1 MKKRG
6 KLKGKSKIKNSGS
19 RKVESKNTSTTTT
32 TAAAAATST
41 TKRQYRQIRT
51 YVKEIVDGGESNIVK
66 VTVLKFNACFELDD
80 ETTRQIIYA
89 ELLRAGVRPHEIKE
103 GNVDEYTEPK
113 LEDYTLYYK
122 PYSGEKTTY
131 KNKHVSDLHPTGND
145 SKERQKQALDEVLV
159 KMSGDSIQK
168 LLDTGEWINI
178 KSVTRDGITFLS
190 SRTYKQSRIDAA
202 MQKAGSVHAKH
213 LEKLNKEYEKSR
225 NKAYENKE
233 DIFKSIARDRRIL
246 KEQERLIQNL
256 GSIEHLV
263 TTYYG
268 GPFMLIDPQ
277 FWKDQ
282 FTKMAAAMH
291 SGLAVFNEALMKSS
305 EEKIYKKLEEIRG
318 EKSLVMTDK
327 REAEAKARIDENNL
341 LREELME
348 EKLKEK
354 ALDKIKREVD
364 KTDGDK
370 TEEEKQVIIKNKF
383 NEELEKISEMKL
395 AKSGAFERVAA
406 MGDRDN
412 LYQPAIDALNR
423 ADAEIYKKKYEASKK
438 GDSEKVK
445 ELEGLAEKVKEE
457 KERIKQQRNVKNYDK
472 NEKPE
477 TEEELKYIKSLGDNK
492 EKGYEKIVSL
502 VEKEEVRLFNLPKD
516 EASKEEAPILKDEP
530 KKPEPKTDK
539 KEEKK
544 PKEVKQ
550 EDKNS
555 EIKPKETPRSEKVVG
570 IDRNALENEFKA
582 VRTSKEPLKA
592 YHTIYDEANMM
603 DDLQD
608 KGMSYQ
614 EARAKTDEHFKKFDE
629 EQRQKEQEKVQP
641 KEAPKDKKED
651 KVIDKVEVKVNP
663 KPEVKPEPKA
673 EPKAEPKIEIKPEV
687 KQEAKVEVK
696 PEPKIEPKPEPKF
709 ENKIEPKED
718 NKPVTIWEKQD
729 FLRDLERA
737 KDDLKEFVEV
747 VKNTQESYEDSTLVD
762 KTPWDKKNDRES
774 AEQAYEI
781 VLNAI
786 SEIKETLPKE
796 KTVNESDIGSVFERK
811 EEIGSV
817 FEKPKAPAGEID
829 RSRFR
834 DLQYVLGQIK
844 IEIEDKYMPKIELL
858 KQERKLALAKPK
870 LDAKERRKN
879 LEKVYNET
887 IGKEKE
893 QEKQELKKQ
902 EELKKQKQEQE
913 KKDKQ
918 AKELKPK
925 TAPEIGG
932 PSGFGR

>member
-6 KLKGKSKIKNSGS
+6 KLKGKVKVKNSGS
-19 RKVESKNTSTTTT
+19 RKVESKNTSTTTAVA
-32 TAAAAATST
+32 TAATTST
-41 TKRQYRQIRT
+41 AKKQYRQIRT
-51 YVKEIVDGGESNIVK
+51 YVKEIVDGGNSNIVK

-113 LEDYTLYYK
+113 FEDYTLYYK

-145 SKERQKQALDEVLV
+145 SKEKQKQALDEVLM
-159 KMSGDSIQK
+159 KMSGDSLQK

-178 KSVTRDGITFLS
+178 KSVTRDSITYLS
-190 SRTYKQSRIDAA
+190 SRAYKQSRIDAA
-202 MQKAGSVHAKH
+202 MQKAGSEHAKH

-233 DIFKSIARDRRIL
+233 DIFKSIARDRRII

-282 FTKMAAAMH
+282 FAKMAAAMH

-305 EEKIYKKLEEIRG
+305 EEKIYKKLEEIR
-318 EKSLVMTDK
+318 EKKSLVMIDK

-341 LREELME
+341 LREELTE

-354 ALDKIKREVD
+354 ALNKIKREVD

-406 MGDRDN
+406 MGDRDS

-423 ADAEIYKKKYEASKK
+423 TDLEIYKKKYEASKK
-438 GDSEKVK
+438 GDVEKVK

-457 KERIKQQRNVKNYDK
+457 KERIKQQRNAKNYDK

-502 VEKEEVRLFNLPKD
+502 VEKEEIRLFNLPKD
-516 EASKEEAPILKDEP
+516 ETSKEEAPVLKDEI
-530 KKPEPKTDK
+530 KKPEPKPEPKIDK

-544 PKEVKQ
+544 PKEIKQ
-550 EDKNS
+550 EAKNS
-555 EIKPKETPRSEKVVG
+555 EIKQKEAPRSEKVVG
-570 IDRNALENEFKA
+570 IDRDALENEFKA
-582 VRTSKEPLKA
+582 VRASKEPRKH
-592 YHTIYDEANMM
+592 YHEVGDEQNMM

-608 KGMSYQ
+608 KGLTWE
-614 EARAKTDEHFKKFDE
+614 EARAKTDEFFKKFDE
-629 EQRQKEQEKVQP
+629 EQRQKELLKEQP
-641 KEAPKDKKED
+641 KEAQKDKKED
-651 KVIDKVEVKVNP
+651 KVIDKVEAKVDP
-663 KPEVKPEPKA
+663 KPEVKPEPKID
-673 EPKAEPKIEIKPEV
+673 K
-687 KQEAKVEVK
+687 
-696 PEPKIEPKPEPKF
+696 
-709 ENKIEPKED
+709 KED
-718 NKPVTIWEKQD
+718 NNPVNIWEKQD
-729 FLRDLERA
+729 FLRDLDRA
-737 KDDLKEFVEV
+737 KDDLKEVIETI
-747 VKNTQESYEDSTLVD
+747 KNTQESYEESTLTD

-774 AEQAYEI
+774 AEQAYEL

-786 SEIKETLPKE
+786 AEIKDTLPKE

-829 RSRFR
+829 RSRFK
-834 DLQYVLGQIK
+834 DLKYVLGQIK
-844 IEIEDKYMPKIELL
+844 IEIEDKFKLKIEPL
-858 KQERKLALAKPK
+858 KQERKLALSKPK

-893 QEKQELKKQ
+893 AEKQELKKQ

-918 AKELKPK
+918 NKELKPK

-932 PSGFGR
+932 PSGLGR

>member
-6 KLKGKSKIKNSGS
+6 KLKGKVKIKSSGS
-19 RKVESKNTSTTTT
+19 RKVESKNTSTTTAAA
-32 TAAAAATST
+32 TAATTST

-66 VTVLKFNACFELDD
+66 VTVLKFNACFELVD

-113 LEDYTLYYK
+113 FEDYTLYYK

-145 SKERQKQALDEVLV
+145 SKEKQKQALDEVLV
-159 KMSGDSIQK
+159 KMSGDSLQK
-168 LLDTGEWINI
+168 LHDTGEWINI
-178 KSVTRDGITFLS
+178 KSITRDSITFLS
-190 SRTYKQSRIDAA
+190 SRAYKQSRIDAA
-202 MQKAGSVHAKH
+202 MQKAGSVHAKY

-233 DIFKSIARDRRIL
+233 DIFKSIARDRRII

-282 FTKMAAAMH
+282 FAKMGAAMH
-291 SGLAVFNEALMKSS
+291 AGLAVFNEALMKSS
-305 EEKIYKKLEEIRG
+305 EEKIYKKLEEIR
-318 EKSLVMTDK
+318 EKKSLMMTDK

-341 LREELME
+341 LREELTE

-395 AKSGAFERVAA
+395 AKSGAFERVATMA
-406 MGDRDN
+406 DRDN

-423 ADAEIYKKKYEASKK
+423 TDLEIYKKKYEASKK
-438 GDSEKVK
+438 GDTEKVK
-445 ELEGLAEKVKEE
+445 ELEGLGEKVKEE
-457 KERIKQQRNVKNYDK
+457 KSRLHQQRNAKNYDK

-477 TEEELKYIKSLGDNK
+477 TEEEIKYIKSLGDNK

-516 EASKEEAPILKDEP
+516 ETSKEETPILKDKP
-530 KKPEPKTDK
+530 KPEPK

-544 PKEVKQ
+544 PEPKPKENKQ
-550 EDKNS
+550 QDKNS
-555 EIKPKETPRSEKVVG
+555 EIKPKEAPRSEKVVG
-570 IDRNALENEFKA
+570 IDRDALENEFKA
-582 VRTSKEPLKA
+582 LRASKEPRKH
-592 YHTIYDEANMM
+592 YHEVGDEQNMM
-603 DDLQD
+603 DDLQE
-608 KGMSYQ
+608 KGLSYQ
-614 EARAKTDEHFKKFDE
+614 EAKAKMEEHFKKFDE
-629 EQRQKEQEKVQP
+629 EQRQKELAKEQP
-641 KEAPKDKKED
+641 KEAPKDKPEPKE
-651 KVIDKVEVKVNP
+651 KVETKA
-663 KPEVKPEPKA
+663 EIKPEPK
-673 EPKAEPKIEIKPEV
+673 
-687 KQEAKVEVK
+687 
-696 PEPKIEPKPEPKF
+696 PEPKQEVKPEPKF
-709 ENKIEPKED
+709 ENKIDKKED
-718 NKPVTIWEKQD
+718 NKPVNIWEKQD
-729 FLRDLERA
+729 LLRDLERI
-737 KDDLKEFVEV
+737 KDSLKEFVEV
-747 VKNTQESYEDSTLVD
+747 VKNTQESYEDSSLVD
-762 KTPWDKKNDRES
+762 KTPRDKKNDRES
-774 AEQAYEI
+774 AEQAYEL

-786 SEIKETLPKE
+786 AEIKDTLPKE

-834 DLQYVLGQIK
+834 DLQYILGQIK
-844 IEIEDKYMPKIELL
+844 IEVEDKYKPKIEPL
-858 KQERKLALAKPK
+858 KKERLAALSKPK

-893 QEKQELKKQ
+893 MEKQEAKKQ

-918 AKELKPK
+918 TKELKPK

-932 PSGFGR
+932 PSGLGR

>member
-6 KLKGKSKIKNSGS
+6 KLKGKVKVKNSGS
-19 RKVESKNTSTTTT
+19 RKVKSKNTSTTTAAA
-32 TAAAAATST
+32 TAATTST
-41 TKRQYRQIRT
+41 TKIQYRQIRT
-51 YVKEIVDGGESNIVK
+51 YLKEIVDGGNSNIVK
-66 VTVLKFNACFELDD
+66 VTVLKFNACFELND

-103 GNVDEYTEPK
+103 CNVDEYTEPK
-113 LEDYTLYYK
+113 FEDYTLYYK

-145 SKERQKQALDEVLV
+145 SKEKQKQALDEVLV
-159 KMSGDSIQK
+159 KMSGDSLQK

-178 KSVTRDGITFLS
+178 KSVTRDGITYLS
-190 SRTYKQSRIDAA
+190 SRAYKQSRIDAA
-202 MQKAGSVHAKH
+202 MQKAGSEHAKQ
-213 LEKLNKEYEKSR
+213 LEKLNKEYEKSK

-233 DIFKSIARDRRIL
+233 DIFKSIARDRRII

-282 FTKMAAAMH
+282 FARMDAAMH

-305 EEKIYKKLEEIRG
+305 EEKIYKKLEEIK
-318 EKSLVMTDK
+318 EKKSLVMTDK

-341 LREELME
+341 LREELTE

-354 ALDKIKREVD
+354 ALNKIKREVD

-383 NEELEKISEMKL
+383 KEELEKISEMKL
-395 AKSGAFERVAA
+395 AKSGAFERIAA

-412 LYQPAIDALNR
+412 LYQSAIDAFNR
-423 ADAEIYKKKYEASKK
+423 TDLEIYKKKYEANKK

-457 KERIKQQRNVKNYDK
+457 KERIKQQRNAKKYDK

-502 VEKEEVRLFNLPKD
+502 VEKEEIRLFNLPKD
-516 EASKEEAPILKDEP
+516 EAPKEEAPILKDEAKKP
-530 KKPEPKTDK
+530 EPKPEPKTDK
-539 KEEKK
+539 KEDKK
-544 PKEVKQ
+544 PKEIKQ

-555 EIKPKETPRSEKVVG
+555 QNKAKEAPRSEKVVG
-570 IDRNALENEFKA
+570 IDRDALENEFKA
-582 VRTSKEPLKA
+582 ARASKEPRKH
-592 YHTIYDEANMM
+592 YHEVGDEQNMM
-603 DDLQD
+603 DDLQE
-608 KGMSYQ
+608 KGLTWE
-614 EARAKTDEHFKKFDE
+614 EARAKTDEFFKKFDE
-629 EQRQKEQEKVQP
+629 EQRQKELLKAQP
-641 KEAPKDKKED
+641 KDNKET
-651 KVIDKVEVKVNP
+651 KVEPKPEP
-663 KPEVKPEPKA
+663 KPEVKPEPK
-673 EPKAEPKIEIKPEV
+673 PEL
-687 KQEAKVEVK
+687 KQEVK
-696 PEPKIEPKPEPKF
+696 PEPKF
-709 ENKIEPKED
+709 EKKEE
-718 NKPVTIWEKQD
+718 NKPVELWMRED
-729 FLRDLERA
+729 FLRDLREA
-737 KDDLKEFVEV
+737 CNKLESFADLNEKV
-747 VKNTQESYEDSTLVD
+747 QESYDNSTLRD
-762 KTPWDKKNDRES
+762 ENSWDKKNDLDNVRQDLKMINNMIE
-774 AEQAYEI
+774 
-781 VLNAI
+781 
-786 SEIKETLPKE
+786 EIKETIPKE
-796 KTVNESDIGSVFERK
+796 RNLTKVDDDMGSVFERRD
-811 EEIGSV
+811 EIGSV
-817 FEKPKAPAGEID
+817 FEKPKIKGEID
-829 RSRFR
+829 MSRFK
-834 DLQYVLGQIK
+834 DMKANLAL
-844 IEIEDKYMPKIELL
+844 IEKTLREKYMPKIEPL

-893 QEKQELKKQ
+893 AEKQEAKKQ
-902 EELKKQKQEQE
+902 EELKKQQQEQE

-925 TAPEIGG
+925 QTPEIGG
-932 PSGFGR
+932 PSGLGR

>member
-19 RKVESKNTSTTTT
+19 RKVESKNTST
-32 TAAAAATST
+32 AAATAATTST
-41 TKRQYRQIRT
+41 AKKQYRQIRT
-51 YVKEIVDGGESNIVK
+51 YVKEIVNGGQSNIVK

-80 ETTRQIIYA
+80 EITRQIIYA
-89 ELLRAGVRPHEIKE
+89 EFLRAGVRPHEIKE
-103 GNVDEYTEPK
+103 GNVEEYTEPK
-113 LEDYTLYYK
+113 FEDYTIYYK
-122 PYSGEKTTY
+122 PFSGEKTTY

-145 SKERQKQALDEVLV
+145 SKEKQKQALDEVLV
-159 KMSGDSIQK
+159 KMSGDSLQK

-178 KSVTRDGITFLS
+178 KSVTRDSITYLS
-190 SRTYKQSRIDAA
+190 SRAYKQSRIDAA
-202 MQKAGSVHAKH
+202 MQKAGSEHAKQ

-233 DIFKSIARDRRIL
+233 DIFKSIARDRRII

-282 FTKMAAAMH
+282 FAKMSAAMH
-291 SGLAVFNEALMKSS
+291 AGLTVFNEALMKSS
-305 EEKIYKKLEEIRG
+305 EEKIYKKLEEIR
-318 EKSLVMTDK
+318 EKKSLVITDK

-341 LREELME
+341 LREELTE

-383 NEELEKISEMKL
+383 SEELEKISEMKL

-406 MGDRDN
+406 MTDRNN

-423 ADAEIYKKKYEASKK
+423 TDLEIYKKKYEASKK
-438 GDSEKVK
+438 GDIEKVK

-457 KERIKQQRNVKNYDK
+457 KERIKQQRNTKNYDK

-477 TEEELKYIKSLGDNK
+477 TEEEIKYIKSLGDNK

-502 VEKEEVRLFNLPKD
+502 MEKEEVRLFNLPKD
-516 EASKEEAPILKDEP
+516 EAPKEDEP
-530 KKPEPKTDK
+530 KKDE
-539 KEEKK
+539 K

-550 EDKNS
+550 EAKNS
-555 EIKPKETPRSEKVVG
+555 EIKQKETPRSEKVVG

-582 VRTSKEPLKA
+582 VRASKEPRKH
-592 YHTIYDEANMM
+592 YHEVGDEQNMM
-603 DDLQD
+603 DDLQE
-608 KGMSYQ
+608 KGLSWE
-614 EARAKTDEHFKKFDE
+614 EARAKTDEHFAKFDE
-629 EQRQKEQEKVQP
+629 EQRQKEQEKAQA
-641 KEAPKDKKED
+641 KEAPKE
-651 KVIDKVEVKVNP
+651 KVEEQPKEKVEAKADP
-663 KPEVKPEPKA
+663 KPEVKPEVKPEPK
-673 EPKAEPKIEIKPEV
+673 
-687 KQEAKVEVK
+687 
-696 PEPKIEPKPEPKF
+696 PEPKF
-709 ENKIEPKED
+709 ERKEE
-718 NKPVTIWEKQD
+718 NKPLTIWEKQD
-729 FLRDLERA
+729 LLRDLERT
-737 KDDLKEFVEV
+737 KDSLKEFVEV
-747 VKNTQESYEDSTLVD
+747 VKNTQESYEESTLTD

-774 AEQAYEI
+774 AEQAYEL
-781 VLNAI
+781 VLNVIA
-786 SEIKETLPKE
+786 EIKETLPKE
-796 KTVNESDIGSVFERK
+796 KTVSESDIGSVFERK

-829 RSRFR
+829 RGRFK
-834 DLQYVLGQIK
+834 DIKHILGQIK
-844 IEIEDKYMPKIELL
+844 IEIEDKFKPKLEPL
-858 KQERKLALAKPK
+858 KQERKLALSKPK
-870 LDAKERRKN
+870 LDAKKRRAK
-879 LEKVYNET
+879 LEQDYKDTV
-887 IGKEKE
+887 GKEKE
-893 QEKQELKKQ
+893 AEKQELKKQ
-902 EELKKQKQEQE
+902 EDLKKQKQEQE

-932 PSGFGR
+932 PSGLGR

>member
-19 RKVESKNTSTTTT
+19 RKVESKNTSTTTAAA
-32 TAAAAATST
+32 TAAAAST
-41 TKRQYRQIRT
+41 AKKQYRQIRT

-113 LEDYTLYYK
+113 FEDYTLYYK

-145 SKERQKQALDEVLV
+145 NKERQKQALDEVLV
-159 KMSGDSIQK
+159 KMSGDSLQK

-178 KSVTRDGITFLS
+178 KSVTRDSIAYLS
-190 SRTYKQSRIDAA
+190 SRAYKQSRIDAA
-202 MQKAGSVHAKH
+202 IQKAGSEHAKQ

-233 DIFKSIARDRRIL
+233 DIFKSIARDRRII

-277 FWKDQ
+277 FWNDQ
-282 FTKMAAAMH
+282 FAKMGAAMH
-291 SGLAVFNEALMKSS
+291 AGLAIFNEALMKSS
-305 EEKIYKKLEEIRG
+305 EEKIYKKLEEIR
-318 EKSLVMTDK
+318 EKKSLVMTEK

-341 LREELME
+341 LREELTE

-395 AKSGAFERVAA
+395 AKTGAFERVAIIA
-406 MGDRDN
+406 DRDN

-423 ADAEIYKKKYEASKK
+423 TDLEIYKKKYEASKK
-438 GDSEKVK
+438 GDVEKVK

-457 KERIKQQRNVKNYDK
+457 KSRLHQQRNAKNYDK

-477 TEEELKYIKSLGDNK
+477 SEEEIKYIKSLGDNK
-492 EKGYEKIVSL
+492 EKGYEKIVTL
-502 VEKEEVRLFNLPKD
+502 VEKEEIRLFNLPKD
-516 EASKEEAPILKDEP
+516 DETPKEEAPVKQDEP
-530 KKPEPKTDK
+530 KKQEPKPEPKIDK
-539 KEEKK
+539 KEDKK
-544 PKEVKQ
+544 PKEIKQ

-555 EIKPKETPRSEKVVG
+555 QNKPKETPRSEKEPER
-570 IDRNALENEFKA
+570 DNLTLEEEMKAL
-582 VRTSKEPLKA
+582 RGSKEPRKH
-592 YHTIYDEANMM
+592 YHEVGDEQNMM
-603 DDLQD
+603 DDLLD
-608 KGMSYQ
+608 KGLSHE
-614 EARAKTDEHFKKFDE
+614 EARAYVDKYFEKFDE
-629 EQRQKEQEKVQP
+629 EQRQKELLKAQP
-641 KEAPKDKKED
+641 KDNKET
-651 KVIDKVEVKVNP
+651 KVEP
-663 KPEVKPEPKA
+663 KPEAKEKVETKVEAKPEPKP
-673 EPKAEPKIEIKPEV
+673 EPKVETKPEV
-687 KQEAKVEVK
+687 KQEPKEKVDAKVEVK
-696 PEPKIEPKPEPKF
+696 PEPKIEPKIDK
-709 ENKIEPKED
+709 KEAD
-718 NKPVTIWEKQD
+718 KPVELWMRED
-729 FLRDLERA
+729 FLKDLREARDNLESYG
-737 KDDLKEFVEV
+737 DLVEKV
-747 VKNTQESYEDSTLVD
+747 QESYENSSLKDENEWV
-762 KTPWDKKNDRES
+762 KKNDLDNVRQDLKMVNNMIE
-774 AEQAYEI
+774 
-781 VLNAI
+781 
-786 SEIKETLPKE
+786 EIKETIPKE
-796 KTVNESDIGSVFERK
+796 RNLAKAVDDMGSVFKRK

-817 FEKPKAPAGEID
+817 FEKPTIKGEID
-829 RSRFR
+829 MSRFR
-834 DLQYVLGQIK
+834 DMKTNFGL
-844 IEIEDKYMPKIELL
+844 IEKALRETYKPKIEPL
-858 KQERKLALAKPK
+858 KKERLAALANPK
-870 LDAKERRKN
+870 LDAKQIRKN

-893 QEKQELKKQ
+893 AEKQEAKKQ

-918 AKELKPK
+918 TKELKPK

-932 PSGFGR
+932 PSGLGR

>member
-6 KLKGKSKIKNSGS
+6 KLKGKVKVKNSGS
-19 RKVESKNTSTTTT
+19 RKVESKNTSTTTVAA
-32 TAAAAATST
+32 TAATTST
-41 TKRQYRQIRT
+41 AKKQYRQIRT
-51 YVKEIVDGGESNIVK
+51 YVKEIVDGGQSNIVK
-66 VTVLKFNACFELDD
+66 VTVLKFNACFEFDD

-103 GNVDEYTEPK
+103 GNVEEYTEPK
-113 LEDYTLYYK
+113 FEDYTLYYK

-145 SKERQKQALDEVLV
+145 SKEKQKQALDEVLV
-159 KMSGDSIQK
+159 KMSGDSLQK

-178 KSVTRDGITFLS
+178 KSVTRDSITYLS
-190 SRTYKQSRIDAA
+190 SRAYKQSRIDAA
-202 MQKAGSVHAKH
+202 MQKAGSEHAKH

-233 DIFKSIARDRRIL
+233 DIFKSIARDRRII

-282 FTKMAAAMH
+282 FAKMSAAMH
-291 SGLAVFNEALMKSS
+291 AGLAVFNEALMKSN
-305 EEKIYKKLEEIRG
+305 EEKIYKKLEEIR
-318 EKSLVMTDK
+318 EKKSLVMIDK
-327 REAEAKARIDENNL
+327 REAEARAKIDENNL
-341 LREELME
+341 LREELTE

-354 ALDKIKREVD
+354 ALSKIKRDVE
-364 KTDGDK
+364 KYDGDK

-406 MGDRDN
+406 MADRDN
-412 LYQPAIDALNR
+412 LYQSAIDALNR
-423 ADAEIYKKKYEASKK
+423 TDLEIYKKKYEASKK
-438 GDSEKVK
+438 GDVEKVK

-457 KERIKQQRNVKNYDK
+457 KSRLHQQRNSKNYDK

-492 EKGYEKIVSL
+492 EKGYEKIVYL
-502 VEKEEVRLFNLPKD
+502 VEKEEIRLFNLPKD
-516 EASKEEAPILKDEP
+516 ETPKEEAPILKEEP
-530 KKPEPKTDK
+530 KPEPKKEEKKPEP
-539 KEEKK
+539 K

-555 EIKPKETPRSEKVVG
+555 EIKQKEAPRSEKVVG
-570 IDRNALENEFKA
+570 IDRDALENEFKA
-582 VRTSKEPLKA
+582 ARASKEPRKH
-592 YHTIYDEANMM
+592 YHEVGDEQNMM
-603 DDLQD
+603 DDLQE
-608 KGMSYQ
+608 KGLTWE
-614 EARAKTDEHFKKFDE
+614 EARAKTDEHFAKFDE
-629 EQRQKEQEKVQP
+629 EQRQKEQEKAQA

-651 KVIDKVEVKVNP
+651 KVIDKVEAKVDP
-663 KPEVKPEPKA
+663 KPEPK
-673 EPKAEPKIEIKPEV
+673 E
-687 KQEAKVEVK
+687 KVETK
-696 PEPKIEPKPEPKF
+696 PEPKPEPKVEQKPEAKPEPKF
-709 ENKIEPKED
+709 EQKED

-729 FLRDLERA
+729 LLRDLERT
-737 KDDLKEFVEV
+737 KDSLKEFVEV
-747 VKNTQESYEDSTLVD
+747 VKNTQESYEDSSLVD

-774 AEQAYEI
+774 AEQAYEL
-781 VLNAI
+781 VLNTIA
-786 SEIKETLPKE
+786 EIKDTLPKE

-811 EEIGSV
+811 EEIGTV

-829 RSRFR
+829 RERFK
-834 DLQYVLGQIK
+834 DLRHILGQIK
-844 IEIEDKYMPKIELL
+844 IDLEDKYMPKIEPL
-858 KQERKLALAKPK
+858 KQERKFALSKPK

-893 QEKQELKKQ
+893 MEKQEAKKQ

-918 AKELKPK
+918 TKELKPK
-925 TAPEIGG
+925 TAPELGG
-932 PSGFGR
+932 PSGLGR

>member
-19 RKVESKNTSTTTT
+19 RKVESKNTSTATATAT
-32 TAAAAATST
+32 ATAATTST

-66 VTVLKFNACFELDD
+66 VTVLKFNGCFELDD

-113 LEDYTLYYK
+113 FEDYTLYYK

-145 SKERQKQALDEVLV
+145 SKEKQKQALDEVLV

-178 KSVTRDGITFLS
+178 KSVTRDSITYLS
-190 SRTYKQSRIDAA
+190 SRAYKQSRIDAA
-202 MQKAGSVHAKH
+202 IQKAGSDYDKQIK
-213 LEKLNKEYEKSR
+213 KLNSDYEKSR
-225 NKAYENKE
+225 AKVFDKKDDFYKTIKRVNDE
-233 DIFKSIARDRRIL
+233 L
-246 KEQERLIQNL
+246 KTWRKINEEL
-256 GSIEHLV
+256 GSVEHLM
-263 TTYYG
+263 TAYYG

-282 FTKMAAAMH
+282 FAKMAAAMH
-291 SGLAVFNEALMKSS
+291 AGLAVFNEALMKSS
-305 EEKIYKKLEEIRG
+305 EEKIYKKLEEIR
-318 EKSLVMTDK
+318 EKKSLVMTEK
-327 REAEAKARIDENNL
+327 REAEAKAKIDENNL
-341 LREELME
+341 LREELTE

-354 ALDKIKREVD
+354 ALNKIKREVD

-406 MGDRDN
+406 MADRDN
-412 LYQPAIDALNR
+412 LYQLAIDALNR
-423 ADAEIYKKKYEASKK
+423 TDLEIYKKKYEVSKK
-438 GDSEKVK
+438 GDTEKVK

-477 TEEELKYIKSLGDNK
+477 TEEEIKYIKSLGDNK
-492 EKGYEKIVSL
+492 EKGYEKIVTL
-502 VEKEEVRLFNLPKD
+502 VEKEEIRLFNLPKD
-516 EASKEEAPILKDEP
+516 EASKEEETPILKDKP
-530 KKPEPKTDK
+530 KPEPK

-544 PKEVKQ
+544 PEPKPKENKQ
-550 EDKNS
+550 QDKNS
-555 EIKPKETPRSEKVVG
+555 EIKPKEAPRSEKVVG
-570 IDRNALENEFKA
+570 IDRDALENEFKA
-582 VRTSKEPLKA
+582 ARASKEPLKA

-608 KGMSYQ
+608 KGLSYQ
-614 EARAKTDEHFKKFDE
+614 EARAKTDEFYEKFDE
-629 EQRQKEQEKVQP
+629 EQRQKELA

-651 KVIDKVEVKVNP
+651 KVIDKVEVKPEP
-663 KPEVKPEPKA
+663 KPEPKEKVETKVEVKEVKPEPK
-673 EPKAEPKIEIKPEV
+673 
-687 KQEAKVEVK
+687 
-696 PEPKIEPKPEPKF
+696 F
-709 ENKIEPKED
+709 EKKEE
-718 NKPVTIWEKQD
+718 NKPVELWERED
-729 FLRDLERA
+729 FLRDLDRD
-737 KDDLKEFVEV
+737 KDDLKEIIETI
-747 VKNTQESYEDSTLVD
+747 KNTQESYEDSALVD

-774 AEQAYEI
+774 AEQAYEL

-786 SEIKETLPKE
+786 AEIKDTLPKE

-844 IEIEDKYMPKIELL
+844 IEIEDKFKPKIEPL
-858 KQERKLALAKPK
+858 KKERLAALSKPK
-870 LDAKERRKN
+870 LDAKERRKK
-879 LEKVYNET
+879 LEQTYNET

-893 QEKQELKKQ
+893 AEKQELKRQ

-913 KKDKQ
+913 KKDKT
-918 AKELKPK
+918 KELKPK
-925 TAPEIGG
+925 IAPEIGG
-932 PSGFGR
+932 PSGLGR

>member
-6 KLKGKSKIKNSGS
+6 KLKGKVKVKNSGS
-19 RKVESKNTSTTTT
+19 RKVESKNTSTTT
-32 TAAAAATST
+32 AAATAATTST
-41 TKRQYRQIRT
+41 AKRQYRQIRT
-51 YVKEIVDGGESNIVK
+51 YVKEIVDGGQSNIVK

-89 ELLRAGVRPHEIKE
+89 ELLRTGVRPHEIKE

-113 LEDYTLYYK
+113 FEDYTLYYK

-145 SKERQKQALDEVLV
+145 SKERQKQALDEVLM
-159 KMSGDSIQK
+159 KMSGDSLQK
-168 LLDTGEWINI
+168 LLDTSEWINI
-178 KSVTRDGITFLS
+178 KSVTRDSITYLS
-190 SRTYKQSRIDAA
+190 SRAYKQSRIDAA
-202 MQKAGSVHAKH
+202 MQKAGSEHAKH

-233 DIFKSIARDRRIL
+233 DIFKSIARDRRII

-282 FTKMAAAMH
+282 FAKMAAAMH

-305 EEKIYKKLEEIRG
+305 EEKIYKKLEEIR
-318 EKSLVMTDK
+318 EKKSLVMTDK

-341 LREELME
+341 LREELTE

-354 ALDKIKREVD
+354 VLNKIKREVD

-406 MGDRDN
+406 MANRDN

-423 ADAEIYKKKYEASKK
+423 TGLEIYKKKYEASKK
-438 GDSEKVK
+438 GDTEKVK

-457 KERIKQQRNVKNYDK
+457 KSRLRQQRNAKNYDK

-502 VEKEEVRLFNLPKD
+502 VEKEEIRLFNLPKD
-516 EASKEEAPILKDEP
+516 EAPKEKEAPKEAPTLKEE
-530 KKPEPKTDK
+530 KKPEPKQ
-539 KEEKK
+539 EPK

-555 EIKPKETPRSEKVVG
+555 EIKQKEAPRSEKVVG
-570 IDRNALENEFKA
+570 IDRDALENEFKA
-582 VRTSKEPLKA
+582 IRASKEPLKA

-608 KGMSYQ
+608 KGLSYE
-614 EARAKTDEHFKKFDE
+614 EARAKTDEFYEKFDE
-629 EQRQKEQEKVQP
+629 EQRQKEAQKDQAKDNKETKVEPKLEAKEKVEAKVEP
-641 KEAPKDKKED
+641 KLEPKPEPKED
-651 KVIDKVEVKVNP
+651 KVIDKVEAKVDP
-663 KPEVKPEPKA
+663 KPEVKPE
-673 EPKAEPKIEIKPEV
+673 
-687 KQEAKVEVK
+687 VK
-696 PEPKIEPKPEPKF
+696 PEAKPEPKF
-709 ENKIEPKED
+709 EQKED
-718 NKPVTIWEKQD
+718 NKPLTIWEEQD
-729 FLRDLERA
+729 LLRDLERT
-737 KDDLKEFVEV
+737 KDSLKEFVEV
-747 VKNTQESYEDSTLVD
+747 VKNTQESYEDSALVD

-774 AEQAYEI
+774 AEQAYEL

-786 SEIKETLPKE
+786 AEIKDTLPKE

-834 DLQYVLGQIK
+834 DLQYILGQIK
-844 IEIEDKYMPKIELL
+844 IEIEDKFKPKIEPL
-858 KQERKLALAKPK
+858 KKERLAALSKPR
-870 LDAKERRKN
+870 LDAKQRRAK
-879 LEKVYNET
+879 LEQTYNET

-893 QEKQELKKQ
+893 AEKQELKRQ

-913 KKDKQ
+913 KKDKT
-918 AKELKPK
+918 KELKPK

-932 PSGFGR
+932 LSGLGR

>member
-6 KLKGKSKIKNSGS
+6 KLKGKVKIKSSGS
-19 RKVESKNTSTTTT
+19 RKVESKNTSTTTAAA
-32 TAAAAATST
+32 TAATTST

-66 VTVLKFNACFELDD
+66 VTVLKFNACFELVD

-113 LEDYTLYYK
+113 FEDYTLYYK

-145 SKERQKQALDEVLV
+145 SKEKQKQALDEVLV
-159 KMSGDSIQK
+159 KMSGDSLQK
-168 LLDTGEWINI
+168 LHDTGEWINI
-178 KSVTRDGITFLS
+178 KSITRDSITFLS
-190 SRTYKQSRIDAA
+190 SRAYKQSRIDAA
-202 MQKAGSVHAKH
+202 MQKAGSVHAKY

-233 DIFKSIARDRRIL
+233 DIFKSIARDRRII

-282 FTKMAAAMH
+282 FAKMGAAMH
-291 SGLAVFNEALMKSS
+291 AGLAVFNEALMKSS
-305 EEKIYKKLEEIRG
+305 EEKIYKKLEEIR
-318 EKSLVMTDK
+318 EKKSLMMTDK

-341 LREELME
+341 LREELTE

-395 AKSGAFERVAA
+395 AKSGAFERVATMA
-406 MGDRDN
+406 DRDN

-423 ADAEIYKKKYEASKK
+423 TDLEIYKKKYEASKK
-438 GDSEKVK
+438 GDTEKVK
-445 ELEGLAEKVKEE
+445 ELEGLGEKVKEE
-457 KERIKQQRNVKNYDK
+457 KSRLHQQRNAKNYDK

-477 TEEELKYIKSLGDNK
+477 TEEEIKYIKSLGDNK

-516 EASKEEAPILKDEP
+516 ETSKEETPILKDKP
-530 KKPEPKTDK
+530 KPEPK

-544 PKEVKQ
+544 PEPKPKENKQ
-550 EDKNS
+550 QDKNS
-555 EIKPKETPRSEKVVG
+555 EIKPKEAPRSEKVVG
-570 IDRNALENEFKA
+570 IDRDALENEFKA
-582 VRTSKEPLKA
+582 LRASKEPRKH
-592 YHTIYDEANMM
+592 YHEVGDEQNMM
-603 DDLQD
+603 DDLQE
-608 KGMSYQ
+608 KGLSYQ
-614 EARAKTDEHFKKFDE
+614 EAKAKMEEHFKKFDE
-629 EQRQKEQEKVQP
+629 EQRQKELAKEQP
-641 KEAPKDKKED
+641 KEAPKDKVEPKE
-651 KVIDKVEVKVNP
+651 KVETKA
-663 KPEVKPEPKA
+663 EIKPEPK
-673 EPKAEPKIEIKPEV
+673 
-687 KQEAKVEVK
+687 
-696 PEPKIEPKPEPKF
+696 PEPKQEVKPEPKF
-709 ENKIEPKED
+709 ENKIDKKED
-718 NKPVTIWEKQD
+718 NKPVNIWEKQD
-729 FLRDLERA
+729 LLRDLERI
-737 KDDLKEFVEV
+737 KDSLKEFVEV
-747 VKNTQESYEDSTLVD
+747 VKNTQESYEDSSLVD

-774 AEQAYEI
+774 AEQAYEL

-786 SEIKETLPKE
+786 AEIKDTLPKE

-834 DLQYVLGQIK
+834 DLQYILGQIK
-844 IEIEDKYMPKIELL
+844 IEVEDKYKPKIEPL
-858 KQERKLALAKPK
+858 KKVRLAALSKPK

-893 QEKQELKKQ
+893 MEKQEAKKQ

-918 AKELKPK
+918 TKELKPK

-932 PSGFGR
+932 PSGLGR

>member
-6 KLKGKSKIKNSGS
+6 KLKSKIKVKNSGS
-19 RKVESKNTSTTTT
+19 RKVESKNTSTTT
-32 TAAAAATST
+32 AAATAATTST
-41 TKRQYRQIRT
+41 AKRQYRQIRT
-51 YVKEIVDGGESNIVK
+51 YVKEIVDGGNSNIVK

-113 LEDYTLYYK
+113 FEDYTLYYK

-131 KNKHVSDLHPTGND
+131 KNKHVSDLHPTEND

-159 KMSGDSIQK
+159 KMSGDSLQK

-178 KSVTRDGITFLS
+178 KSVTRDSITYLS
-190 SRTYKQSRIDAA
+190 SRAYKQSRIDAA
-202 MQKAGSVHAKH
+202 MQKAGSEHAKQ

-233 DIFKSIARDRRIL
+233 DIFKSIARDRRII

-282 FTKMAAAMH
+282 FARMAAAMH
-291 SGLAVFNEALMKSS
+291 AGLAVFNEALMKSS
-305 EEKIYKKLEEIRG
+305 EEKIYKKLEEIR
-318 EKSLVMTDK
+318 EKKSLVMIDK
-327 REAEAKARIDENNL
+327 REAEAKARNDENNL
-341 LREELME
+341 LREELTE

-354 ALDKIKREVD
+354 ALNKIKREVD

-370 TEEEKQVIIKNKF
+370 TEEEKQVIIKNRF

-406 MGDRDN
+406 MGDRDS

-423 ADAEIYKKKYEASKK
+423 TDLEIYKKKYEASKK

-457 KERIKQQRNVKNYDK
+457 KSRLHQQRNSKNYDK

-477 TEEELKYIKSLGDNK
+477 TEEEIKYIKSLGDNK

-502 VEKEEVRLFNLPKD
+502 VEKEEIRLFNLPKD
-516 EASKEEAPILKDEP
+516 EAPKEEEAPILKDKP
-530 KKPEPKTDK
+530 KPEPK

-544 PKEVKQ
+544 PETKSKEVKQ

-555 EIKPKETPRSEKVVG
+555 EIKPKEAPRSEKVLG
-570 IDRNALENEFKA
+570 IDRDALENEFKA
-582 VRTSKEPLKA
+582 ARASKEPRKH
-592 YHTIYDEANMM
+592 YHEVGDEQNMM
-603 DDLQD
+603 DDLQE
-608 KGMSYQ
+608 KGLTWE

-629 EQRQKEQEKVQP
+629 EQRQKELLKDQP
-641 KEAPKDKKED
+641 KEKKED
-651 KVIDKVEVKVNP
+651 KVKDKPEAKVETKIEPKVEVKEEP
-663 KPEVKPEPKA
+663 KLEPKPEPK
-673 EPKAEPKIEIKPEV
+673 
-687 KQEAKVEVK
+687 
-696 PEPKIEPKPEPKF
+696 PEPKSEPKQEPKF
-709 ENKIEPKED
+709 ENKIDKKED
-718 NKPVTIWEKQD
+718 NEPVEAWKRED
-729 FLRDLERA
+729 FLRDLREARDFLESFA
-737 KDDLKEFVEV
+737 DLNEKV
-747 VKNTQESYEDSTLVD
+747 QESYENSSLKDENEWV
-762 KTPWDKKNDRES
+762 KKNDLDNVRQDLKMVNNMIE
-774 AEQAYEI
+774 
-781 VLNAI
+781 
-786 SEIKETLPKE
+786 EIKETIPKE
-796 KTVNESDIGSVFERK
+796 RNLTKVDDMGSVFERK

-817 FEKPKAPAGEID
+817 FEKPTIKGEID
-829 RSRFR
+829 MSRFK
-834 DLQYVLGQIK
+834 DMKANFGL
-844 IEIEDKYMPKIELL
+844 IEKALRETYKPKIEPL
-858 KQERKLALAKPK
+858 KKERLAALSKPK
-870 LDAKERRKN
+870 LDAKQRRAK
-879 LEKVYNET
+879 LEQDYKDT

-893 QEKQELKKQ
+893 MEKQEAKRQ

-913 KKDKQ
+913 KKDKT
-918 AKELKPK
+918 KELKPK

-932 PSGFGR
+932 PSGLGR

>member
-6 KLKGKSKIKNSGS
+6 KLKGKVKVKNSGS
-19 RKVESKNTSTTTT
+19 RKVESKNTSTTTAVA
-32 TAAAAATST
+32 TAATTST
-41 TKRQYRQIRT
+41 TKKQYRQIRT

-113 LEDYTLYYK
+113 FEDYTLYYK

-131 KNKHVSDLHPTGND
+131 KNKHVSDLHHTGND
-145 SKERQKQALDEVLV
+145 SKEKQKQALDEVLM
-159 KMSGDSIQK
+159 KMSGDSLQK

-178 KSVTRDGITFLS
+178 KSVTRDSITYLS
-190 SRTYKQSRIDAA
+190 SRAYKQSRIDAA
-202 MQKAGSVHAKH
+202 IQKAGSDYDKQIK
-213 LEKLNKEYEKSR
+213 KLNSDYEKSR
-225 NKAYENKE
+225 AKVFDKKDDFYKTIKRVNDE
-233 DIFKSIARDRRIL
+233 L
-246 KEQERLIQNL
+246 KTWRKINEEL
-256 GSIEHLV
+256 GSVEHLM
-263 TTYYG
+263 TAYYG

-277 FWKDQ
+277 FWKEQ
-282 FTKMAAAMH
+282 FAKMAAAMH
-291 SGLAVFNEALMKSS
+291 AGLAVFNEALMKSS
-305 EEKIYKKLEEIRG
+305 EEKIYKKLEEIR
-318 EKSLVMTDK
+318 EKKSLVMTDK

-341 LREELME
+341 LREEVME

-354 ALDKIKREVD
+354 AFDMIKREVD

-370 TEEEKQVIIKNKF
+370 TEEEKQIIIKNKF

-395 AKSGAFERVAA
+395 AKSGAFERVATMA
-406 MGDRDN
+406 DRDN
-412 LYQPAIDALNR
+412 LYQSAIDALNR
-423 ADAEIYKKKYEASKK
+423 TDLEICKKKYEASKK
-438 GDSEKVK
+438 GDVEKVK

-457 KERIKQQRNVKNYDK
+457 KSRLHQQRNSKNYDK

-477 TEEELKYIKSLGDNK
+477 SEEIKYIKSLGDNK

-516 EASKEEAPILKDEP
+516 GASKEEAPVLKDEIKKP
-530 KKPEPKTDK
+530 EAKPEPKIDK

-550 EDKNS
+550 EAKNS
-555 EIKPKETPRSEKVVG
+555 EIKQKETPRSEKVVG

-582 VRTSKEPLKA
+582 ARASKEPLKA

-608 KGMSYQ
+608 KGLSYE
-614 EARAKTDEHFKKFDE
+614 EARKQTDEFYEKFDE
-629 EQRQKEQEKVQP
+629 EQRQKELVA
-641 KEAPKDKKED
+641 KEAPKEKVETKKE
-651 KVIDKVEVKVNP
+651 VKL
-663 KPEVKPEPKA
+663 
-673 EPKAEPKIEIKPEV
+673 
-687 KQEAKVEVK
+687 
-696 PEPKIEPKPEPKF
+696 EPKPEPKP
-709 ENKIEPKED
+709 EPKEEPKIDKVEPKPEPKIDKKED
-718 NKPVTIWEKQD
+718 NNPVNIWEKQD
-729 FLRDLERA
+729 FLRDLDRA
-737 KDDLKEFVEV
+737 KNNLKEIIETI
-747 VKNTQESYEDSTLVD
+747 KNTQESYEDSALVD

-774 AEQAYEI
+774 AEQAYEL

-786 SEIKETLPKE
+786 AEIKDTLPKE

-817 FEKPKAPAGEID
+817 FKKPKAPAEEID

-844 IEIEDKYMPKIELL
+844 IEIEDNLKPKIEPL
-858 KQERKLALAKPK
+858 KKERLAALSKPK
-870 LDAKERRKN
+870 LDAKQRRAK
-879 LEKVYNET
+879 LEQDYKDTV
-887 IGKEKE
+887 GKEKE
-893 QEKQELKKQ
+893 AEKQELKRQ

-913 KKDKQ
+913 KKDKT
-918 AKELKPK
+918 KELKPK

-932 PSGFGR
+932 PSGLGR

>member
-32 TAAAAATST
+32 AATAVTTST

-80 ETTRQIIYA
+80 ETIRQIIYA

-103 GNVDEYTEPK
+103 VNVDEYTEPK
-113 LEDYTLYYK
+113 FEDYTLYYK

-145 SKERQKQALDEVLV
+145 SKEKQKQALDEVLV
-159 KMSGDSIQK
+159 KMSGDSLQK

-178 KSVTRDGITFLS
+178 KSVTRDSITYLS
-190 SRTYKQSRIDAA
+190 SRAYKQSRIDAA
-202 MQKAGSVHAKH
+202 MQKAGSEHAKQ

-233 DIFKSIARDRRIL
+233 DIFKSIARDRRII

-282 FTKMAAAMH
+282 FAKMGAAMNA
-291 SGLAVFNEALMKSS
+291 GLAVFNEALMKSS

-318 EKSLVMTDK
+318 EKSLIMTDK

-341 LREELME
+341 LREELTE

-354 ALDKIKREVD
+354 ALNKIKREVD

-406 MGDRDN
+406 MGDRDA

-423 ADAEIYKKKYEASKK
+423 TDLEIYKKKYEASKK
-438 GDSEKVK
+438 GDTEKVK

-457 KERIKQQRNVKNYDK
+457 KSRLHQQRNSKNYDK

-477 TEEELKYIKSLGDNK
+477 TEEEIKYIKSLGDNK

-502 VEKEEVRLFNLPKD
+502 VEKEEIRLFNLPKD
-516 EASKEEAPILKDEP
+516 GETPKEEAPAKKDEI
-530 KKPEPKTDK
+530 KKPEPKPEPKIDK
-539 KEEKK
+539 KEDKK
-544 PKEVKQ
+544 PKEIKQ

-555 EIKPKETPRSEKVVG
+555 EIKPKEAPRSEKSLG
-570 IDRNALENEFKA
+570 IDRDALENEFKA
-582 VRTSKEPLKA
+582 VRASKEPRKA
-592 YHTIYDEANMM
+592 YHTIYDEANMI
-603 DDLQD
+603 DDLLD
-608 KGMSYQ
+608 KGLSHK
-614 EARAKTDEHFKKFDE
+614 EARAYVDKYFEKFDE
-629 EQRQKEQEKVQP
+629 EQRQKEQEKAQA
-641 KEAPKDKKED
+641 KEAPKEKVEEQPKEKVEAKVEPKLEPKPKPKED
-651 KVIDKVEVKVNP
+651 KVIDKVEAKADPKPEV
-663 KPEVKPEPKA
+663 KPEVKPEPK
-673 EPKAEPKIEIKPEV
+673 
-687 KQEAKVEVK
+687 
-696 PEPKIEPKPEPKF
+696 PEPKF
-709 ENKIEPKED
+709 ERKEE
-718 NKPVTIWEKQD
+718 NNPVNIWEKQD
-729 FLRDLERA
+729 FLRDLDRA
-737 KDDLKEFVEV
+737 KDDLKEVIETI
-747 VKNTQESYEDSTLVD
+747 KNTQESYNDSALVD
-762 KTPWDKKNDRES
+762 KTPWDKKNDRKS
-774 AEQAYEI
+774 AEQAYEL

-786 SEIKETLPKE
+786 AEIKDTLPKE

-817 FEKPKAPAGEID
+817 FEKQKVKGEID
-829 RSRFR
+829 RDRFN
-834 DLQYVLGQIK
+834 DLKHLLGQIK
-844 IEIEDKYMPKIELL
+844 IRLEDSYRPKIEPL
-858 KQERKLALAKPK
+858 KKERLTALSKPR
-870 LDAKERRKN
+870 LDAKQRRAK
-879 LEKVYNET
+879 LEQDYKET
-887 IGKEKE
+887 VGKEKE
-893 QEKQELKKQ
+893 MEKQEAKKQ

-918 AKELKPK
+918 TKELKPK

-932 PSGFGR
+932 PSGLGR

>member
-6 KLKGKSKIKNSGS
+6 KLKGKVKVKNSGS
-19 RKVESKNTSTTTT
+19 RKVESKNTSTATATAT
-32 TAAAAATST
+32 ATAATTST
-41 TKRQYRQIRT
+41 TTRRYRQIRT
-51 YVKEIVDGGESNIVK
+51 YVKEIVDGGNSNIVK

-89 ELLRAGVRPHEIKE
+89 ELLRSGVRPHEIKE

-113 LEDYTLYYK
+113 FEDYTLYYK

-159 KMSGDSIQK
+159 KMSGDSLQK

-178 KSVTRDGITFLS
+178 KSVTRDSITYLS
-190 SRTYKQSRIDAA
+190 SRAYKQSRIDAA
-202 MQKAGSVHAKH
+202 MQKAGSEYSKH

-233 DIFKSIARDRRIL
+233 DIFKSIARDRRII

-282 FTKMAAAMH
+282 FAKMGAAMH
-291 SGLAVFNEALMKSS
+291 AGLAVFNEALMKSS
-305 EEKIYKKLEEIRG
+305 EEKIYKKLEEIR
-318 EKSLVMTDK
+318 EKKSLVMTDK

-341 LREELME
+341 LREELTE

-354 ALDKIKREVD
+354 ALNKIKREVD

-406 MGDRDN
+406 MADRDN
-412 LYQPAIDALNR
+412 LYQSAIDALNR
-423 ADAEIYKKKYEASKK
+423 TDLEIYKKKYEASKK
-438 GDSEKVK
+438 GDTEKVK

-457 KERIKQQRNVKNYDK
+457 KSRLHQQRNAKNYDK

-492 EKGYEKIVSL
+492 EKGYEKIVTL
-502 VEKEEVRLFNLPKD
+502 VEKEEIRLFNLPKD
-516 EASKEEAPILKDEP
+516 ETSKEEAPILKDEP
-530 KKPEPKTDK
+530 KKPEPKFDK
-539 KEEKK
+539 KEDKK
-544 PKEVKQ
+544 PKEIKQ

-582 VRTSKEPLKA
+582 VRASKELRKA
-592 YHTIYDEANMM
+592 YHTIYDEQNMM
-603 DDLQD
+603 DDLQE
-608 KGMSYQ
+608 KGLSYK
-614 EARAKTDEHFKKFDE
+614 EARAKTDEHFAKFDE
-629 EQRQKEQEKVQP
+629 EQRQKELLKDQ
-641 KEAPKDKKED
+641 AKDKKED
-651 KVIDKVEVKVNP
+651 KLETKVEP
-663 KPEVKPEPKA
+663 KPEPKP
-673 EPKAEPKIEIKPEV
+673 EPKVEQPKD
-687 KQEAKVEVK
+687 KQEPK
-696 PEPKIEPKPEPKF
+696 PEPKIEPKIDK
-709 ENKIEPKED
+709 KEA
-718 NKPVTIWEKQD
+718 NKPVELWKRED
-729 FLRDLERA
+729 FLKDLREIRDNLESFA
-737 KDDLKEFVEV
+737 DLNEKV
-747 VKNTQESYEDSTLVD
+747 QESYESSSLEDEN
-762 KTPWDKKNDRES
+762 PWDKKNDFANVKQDIEMVKNMI
-774 AEQAYEI
+774 E
-781 VLNAI
+781 
-786 SEIKETLPKE
+786 EIKETIPKE
-796 KTVNESDIGSVFERK
+796 RNLTKNDDDMGSVFERK

-817 FEKPKAPAGEID
+817 FEKPTIKGEID
-829 RSRFR
+829 MSRFK
-834 DLQYVLGQIK
+834 DMKANFAL
-844 IEIEDKYMPKIELL
+844 IEKTLREKYMPKIEPL

-870 LDAKERRKN
+870 LDAKKRRAKI
-879 LEKVYNET
+879 EQDYKDT

-893 QEKQELKKQ
+893 AEKQEAKKQ
-902 EELKKQKQEQE
+902 EELKKQQQEQE
-913 KKDKQ
+913 KKDKT
-918 AKELKPK
+918 KELKPK

-932 PSGFGR
+932 PSGLGR

>member
-6 KLKGKSKIKNSGS
+6 KLKGKVKIKSSGS
-19 RKVESKNTSTTTT
+19 RKVESKNTSTTTA

-41 TKRQYRQIRT
+41 TKRQYRQMRT
-51 YVKEIVDGGESNIVK
+51 YVKEIVDGGNSNIVK

-113 LEDYTLYYK
+113 FEDYTLYYK

-131 KNKHVSDLHPTGND
+131 KNKHVSDLHPTEND
-145 SKERQKQALDEVLV
+145 SKEKQKQALDEVLV
-159 KMSGDSIQK
+159 KMSGDSLQK

-178 KSVTRDGITFLS
+178 KSVTRDSITYLS
-190 SRTYKQSRIDAA
+190 SRAYKQSRIDAA
-202 MQKAGSVHAKH
+202 MQKAGSEHAKQ

-233 DIFKSIARDRRIL
+233 DIFKSIARDRRII

-282 FTKMAAAMH
+282 FAKMAAAMH

-305 EEKIYKKLEEIRG
+305 EEKIYKKLEEIR
-318 EKSLVMTDK
+318 EKKSLVMTDK
-327 REAEAKARIDENNL
+327 REAEARAKIDENNL
-341 LREELME
+341 LREELTE

-354 ALDKIKREVD
+354 ALNKIKREVD

-395 AKSGAFERVAA
+395 AKSGAFERVATMA
-406 MGDRDN
+406 DRDN
-412 LYQPAIDALNR
+412 LYQSAIDALNR
-423 ADAEIYKKKYEASKK
+423 TDLEIYKKKYEASKK
-438 GDSEKVK
+438 GDVEKVK

-457 KERIKQQRNVKNYDK
+457 KSRLHQQRNAKNYDK

-477 TEEELKYIKSLGDNK
+477 SEEEIKYIKSLGDNK
-492 EKGYEKIVSL
+492 EKGYEKIVTL

-516 EASKEEAPILKDEP
+516 EAPKEKEAPILKDES
-530 KKPEPKTDK
+530 KKLEPTPEPKTDK

-555 EIKPKETPRSEKVVG
+555 QNKAKETPRSEKEIG
-570 IDRNALENEFKA
+570 IDRDALENEFKA
-582 VRTSKEPLKA
+582 ARASKEPRKH
-592 YHTIYDEANMM
+592 YHEVGDEQNMM
-603 DDLQD
+603 DDLQE
-608 KGMSYQ
+608 KGLTWE
-614 EARAKTDEHFKKFDE
+614 EARAKTDEFYEKFDE
-629 EQRQKEQEKVQP
+629 EQRQKELA

-651 KVIDKVEVKVNP
+651 KVIDKVEVKVET
-663 KPEVKPEPKA
+663 KPEEKPEPKQ
-673 EPKAEPKIEIKPEV
+673 EPKID
-687 KQEAKVEVK
+687 KV
-696 PEPKIEPKPEPKF
+696 EPKPEPKTD
-709 ENKIEPKED
+709 KKED
-718 NKPVTIWEKQD
+718 NDPVNIWEKQD
-729 FLRDLERA
+729 FLRDLERT
-737 KDDLKEFVEV
+737 KDSLKEFVEV
-747 VKNTQESYEDSTLVD
+747 VKNTQESYEDSALVD

-774 AEQAYEI
+774 AEQAYEL

-786 SEIKETLPKE
+786 SEIKDTLPKE
-796 KTVNESDIGSVFERK
+796 KTINESDMGSVFERK

-817 FEKPKAPAGEID
+817 FEKSKAPAGEID

-844 IEIEDKYMPKIELL
+844 IEVEDKYKPKIEPL
-858 KQERKLALAKPK
+858 KKERLAALSKPK
-870 LDAKERRKN
+870 LDAKKRRAKM
-879 LEKVYNET
+879 EQDYKDTV
-887 IGKEKE
+887 GKEKE
-893 QEKQELKKQ
+893 AEKQELKRQ

-913 KKDKQ
+913 KKDKT
-918 AKELKPK
+918 KELKPK
-925 TAPEIGG
+925 TAPELGG
-932 PSGFGR
+932 PSGLGR

>member
-6 KLKGKSKIKNSGS
+6 KLKGKVKIKSSGS

-32 TAAAAATST
+32 TAAAAAAST

-51 YVKEIVDGGESNIVK
+51 YVKEIVDGGNSNIVK

-89 ELLRAGVRPHEIKE
+89 ELLRSGVRPHEIKE

-113 LEDYTLYYK
+113 FEDYTLYYK

-145 SKERQKQALDEVLV
+145 SKEKQKQALDEVLI

-178 KSVTRDGITFLS
+178 KSVTRDSITYLS
-190 SRTYKQSRIDAA
+190 SRAYKQSRIDAA
-202 MQKAGSVHAKH
+202 MQKAGSEHAKQ

-233 DIFKSIARDRRIL
+233 DIFKSIARDRRII

-282 FTKMAAAMH
+282 FAKMAAAMH
-291 SGLAVFNEALMKSS
+291 AGLAVFNEALMKSS

-318 EKSLVMTDK
+318 EKALVMTDK
-327 REAEAKARIDENNL
+327 REAEVKARIDENNL
-341 LREELME
+341 LREELTE

-354 ALDKIKREVD
+354 ALNKIKREVD

-370 TEEEKQVIIKNKF
+370 TEEEKQVIIKTKF

-406 MGDRDN
+406 MGDRDS

-423 ADAEIYKKKYEASKK
+423 TDLEIYKKKYEASKK
-438 GDSEKVK
+438 GDTEKVK

-457 KERIKQQRNVKNYDK
+457 KSRLHQQRNSKNYDK

-516 EASKEEAPILKDEP
+516 ETSKEETPVLKDEI
-530 KKPEPKTDK
+530 KKPEPKPEPKIDK

-544 PKEVKQ
+544 PKEIKQ
-550 EDKNS
+550 EAKNS
-555 EIKPKETPRSEKVVG
+555 EIKQKEAPRSEKSLG

-582 VRTSKEPLKA
+582 VRASKEPLKA

-608 KGMSYQ
+608 KGLSYE
-614 EARAKTDEHFKKFDE
+614 EARAKTDEFYEKFDE
-629 EQRQKEQEKVQP
+629 EQRQKELLKDQP
-641 KEAPKDKKED
+641 KEAPKEEAPVLKDEIKKPE
-651 KVIDKVEVKVNP
+651 P
-663 KPEVKPEPKA
+663 KPEVK
-673 EPKAEPKIEIKPEV
+673 EV
-687 KQEAKVEVK
+687 
-696 PEPKIEPKPEPKF
+696 KPEPKF
-709 ENKIEPKED
+709 ENKIDKKED
-718 NKPVTIWEKQD
+718 NKPIELWERED
-729 FLRDLERA
+729 FLKDLREARDFLESFA
-737 KDDLKEFVEV
+737 DLNEKV
-747 VKNTQESYEDSTLVD
+747 QESYENSSLKDENEWV
-762 KTPWDKKNDRES
+762 KKNDLDNVRQDLKMINNMIE
-774 AEQAYEI
+774 
-781 VLNAI
+781 
-786 SEIKETLPKE
+786 EIKKTIPKERNLPK
-796 KTVNESDIGSVFERK
+796 NDDMGSVFERK

-817 FEKPKAPAGEID
+817 FEKPKVSGEID
-829 RSRFR
+829 RDRFN
-834 DLQYVLGQIK
+834 DLKHLLGQIK
-844 IEIEDKYMPKIELL
+844 IRLEDSYKPKIEPL
-858 KQERKLALAKPK
+858 KNERLTALSKPR
-870 LDAKERRKN
+870 LDARERRKK
-879 LEKVYNET
+879 LEKTYDET

-893 QEKQELKKQ
+893 MGKQEAKKQ

-925 TAPEIGG
+925 QTPEIGE
-932 PSGFGR
+932 PSGLGR